1 MEILTNDIYLDNS
14 ASTRLDERVLEEMKK
29 YYLDIYAVATSDFA
43 YSMGIEA
50 KEALEKS
57 REIISSKIKA
67 SKSEIVFTSGSSE
80 SSNMAIKGVAW
91 KLGEKKGKH
100 IITSKI
106 EDFPVLNTIKSLE
119 RDGYEV
125 NYISVDEE
133 GFVDK
138 DELRSLIR
146 EDTVLVSI
154 QHANQE
160 IGTIQDIETI
170 GDICRKNKVLF
181 HVDATHTFTKVDIDV
196 SRIKVD
202 LLTISAHTIHGPRGV
217 GALYIRK
224 DTPMVKFIE
233 GGFQEYNMR
242 GGVENIPGI
251 VGFGKAVE
259 LVTDEENM
267 RLFQMRDYLINT
279 LLEKIPASR
288 LNGSREKRTPQNAN
302 VSFRFVEGESVTL
315 HLDMQG
321 IAVSTGSA
329 CFSKSLEGSHVIYG
343 IGGDHER
350 AHGSVRF
357 TMGRFNSMEQVE
369 KTADILSDIILKL
382 RKISPLGKEGR

>member
-106 EDFPVLNTIKSLE
+106 EDFPVLNTIKSLV